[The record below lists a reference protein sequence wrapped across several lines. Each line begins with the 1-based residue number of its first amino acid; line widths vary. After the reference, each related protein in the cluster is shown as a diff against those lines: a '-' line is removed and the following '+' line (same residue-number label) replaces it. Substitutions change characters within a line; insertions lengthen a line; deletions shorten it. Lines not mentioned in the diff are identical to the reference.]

1 MLSYV
6 QKLVFSTQSNYF
18 KSSRDSEE
26 EFSEVTEEERTRRN
40 WYVLGAD
47 IIFNESLDLGFE
59 SKNVSDMGDV
69 IKKCLES
76 NEPVVIEMNGLKI
89 VLNSKNHKCVSFF
102 GNNYRVTIDGE
113 DMYSEVDVIKLN
125 LDAHLTKRYNQGC
138 LMDIPVKLSQTVTV
152 TNGEE
157 INEVCGIDSQDVLV
171 DLDLILERFKRYNR
185 DYYDVVDGDDKVL
198 CRDITDFKE
207 MVKRPYEYR
216 GVNIDAG
223 QAKKIGK
230 FKDFKTYEDLIPVAK
245 AREERCKYIYSLV
258 LRAYDDAQEKMFPF
272 GSGKRRLDD
281 LDSFQS
287 TFKNDTTLEKKSEKV
302 MVKK

>member
-1 MLSYV
+1 
-6 QKLVFSTQSNYF
+6 
-18 KSSRDSEE
+18 
-26 EFSEVTEEERTRRN
+26 
-40 WYVLGAD
+40 
-47 IIFNESLDLGFE
+47 
-59 SKNVSDMGDV
+59 
-69 IKKCLES
+69 
-76 NEPVVIEMNGLKI
+76 
-89 VLNSKNHKCVSFF
+89 
-102 GNNYRVTIDGE
+102 
-113 DMYSEVDVIKLN
+113 
-125 LDAHLTKRYNQGC
+125 
-138 LMDIPVKLSQTVTV
+138 MDIPVKLSQTVTV

-171 DLDLILERFKRYNR
+171 DLDLILERFKRYNC

-258 LRAYDDAQEKMFPF
+258 MRAYEKANERITPF
-272 GSGKRRLDD
+272 GGLKPLTRENS
-281 LDSFQS
+281 SV
-287 TFKNDTTLEKKSEKV
+287 TKKETEKV
-302 MVKK
+302 FVKNNE

>member
-6 QKLVFSTQSNYF
+6 QKLMFSTQSNYF
-18 KSSRDSEE
+18 KSSRASEE

-76 NEPVVIEMNGLKI
+76 NEPIVIEMKGLKI

-258 LRAYDDAQEKMFPF
+258 MRAYEKANERITPF
-272 GSGKRRLDD
+272 GGLKPLTRENS
-281 LDSFQS
+281 SV
-287 TFKNDTTLEKKSEKV
+287 TKKETEKV
-302 MVKK
+302 FVKNNE

>member
-6 QKLVFSTQSNYF
+6 QKLMFSTQSNYF

-47 IIFNESLDLGFE
+47 IIFNESLNLGFE

-76 NEPVVIEMNGLKI
+76 NEPVVIEMKGLKI

-113 DMYSEVDVIKLN
+113 DMYSEVDVVKLN
-125 LDAHLTKRYNQGC
+125 LDAHLTKRFNQEC
-138 LMDIPVKLSQTVTV
+138 LTDIPIKLSQTVTV

-157 INEVCGIDSQDVLV
+157 ISEVCGIDSQDVLV

-185 DYYDVVDGDDKVL
+185 DYYDAVDGDDEVL
-198 CRDITDFKE
+198 CRDI
-207 MVKRPYEYR
+207 R
-216 GVNIDAG
+216 
-223 QAKKIGK
+223 
-230 FKDFKTYEDLIPVAK
+230 
-245 AREERCKYIYSLV
+245 
-258 LRAYDDAQEKMFPF
+258 LRI
-272 GSGKRRLDD
+272 
-281 LDSFQS
+281 
-287 TFKNDTTLEKKSEKV
+287 
-302 MVKK
+302 